1 MKNTLKTVRT
11 LIALDRS
18 RRGKAEWLRAKAYV
32 ECTFQYHTLCVA
44 GKCEITG
51 LTEYC
56 QAFQDQESA

>member
-1 MKNTLKTVRT
+1 MKTTLKTVRT

-44 GKCEITG
+44 GKCEIK
-51 LTEYC
+51 
-56 QAFQDQESA
+56 D